1 MTTTNSTII
10 LMAGGTASG
19 KTTIAQALS
28 DEIGAVI
35 IHHDRYYRNIP
46 HPRGYNFDEPQAL
59 DNVLLATHLEL
70 LKQGL
75 EAHLPIYDFPTH
87 SRLPQTEILEP
98 APLIVVEGILSLASE
113 EIESLG
119 DHRIF
124 VDAPDDIRLA
134 RRLKRDVVE
143 RGREVDG
150 VLNQYMNTVRPMH
163 WLHVVP
169 SKTKAELILDGT
181 APISESTARIIAL
194 LRSTEKI

>member
-1 MTTTNSTII
+1 
-10 LMAGGTASG
+10 MAGGTASG

-35 IHHDRYYRNIP
+35 IHQDRYYRDIQ
-46 HPRGYNFDEPQAL
+46 HPRGYNFDEPKAL

-70 LKQGL
+70 LKQGK

-87 SRLPQTEILEP
+87 SRLSQTEILEP